1 MINQQIGSTIAD
13 LRRKRGLTQEQL
25 AEKLGVTNR
34 SISRW
39 ENGVTAPD
47 ISMLQD
53 LSRFLD
59 VPVSQLITGQ
69 ADDSPDRTQAC
80 VQMTLELACRERNEL
95 RRKLNLRFGLG
106 LFWLLCALL
115 LPPISQMPQV
125 LFWLCILLSAGFL
138 LAAFLEI
145 NRIPAVSDHSVSVL
159 SNNAANLRMRS
170 SQEMILFSQK
180 FQKAPNE
187 RQKKGFSRICEE
199 LIDGEYTQF
208 AFTAESCAYD
218 GAPGPWHMAAV
229 ITDRRILLCGETIRG
244 RMMTQ
249 LVIDAFPRKSL
260 TKYKLAGNT
269 LILRFPEQVIRL
281 QGPSMDAVYREL
293 MKIIP

>member
-1 MINQQIGSTIAD
+1 MINQQIGSTIST
-13 LRRKRGLTQEQL
+13 LRRKQGLTQEQL

-53 LSRFLD
+53 LSKILD
-59 VPVSQLITGQ
+59 ITVGELITGQ
-69 ADDSPDRTQAC
+69 TKDFEDRTQAC
-80 VQMTLELACRERNEL
+80 VHTALELAYRQRDAL
-95 RRKLNLRFGLG
+95 RKKLNLRFGLG
-106 LFWLLCALL
+106 LIWLLCAML
-115 LPPISQMPQV
+115 LPPISRMPQV
-125 LFWLCILLSAGFL
+125 LFFLCILLSGLFL
-138 LAAFLEI
+138 LAAFLEL
-145 NRIPAVSDHSVSVL
+145 NAVPRLTKNTASVL
-159 SNNAANLRMRS
+159 SKDTSSLRIHS
-170 SQEMILFSQK
+170 PQEMILLTQK
-180 FQKAPNE
+180 FQKMPNDI
-187 RQKKGFSRICEE
+187 QKKAFSRISEE
-199 LIDGEYTQF
+199 LVVGEYAQF
-208 AFTAESCAYD
+208 AFIAESCAYES
-218 GAPGPWHMAAV
+218 GPGPWHIAAV

-249 LVIDAFPRKSL
+249 LVIDAFPRKAL